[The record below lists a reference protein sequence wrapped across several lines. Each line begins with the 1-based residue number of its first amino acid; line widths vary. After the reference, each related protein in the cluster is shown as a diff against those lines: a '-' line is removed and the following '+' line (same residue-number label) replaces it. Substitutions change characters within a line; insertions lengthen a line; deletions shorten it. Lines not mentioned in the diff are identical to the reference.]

1 MTKKELE
8 SPKNKIES
16 EQASETKQNTS
27 NHSTLLWCAIGVMF
41 IVVCL
46 FGSTAFWFYQQ
57 HYQPLLQTVQNQQ
70 SVSSELA
77 LVASHQQQQDLKL
90 SQQQQSHRQIIAS
103 VEELQGALSVQE
115 VQLSSLNTDLA
126 NMNGTRAS
134 DWLIAEADYL
144 TRMAGRK
151 IWLEDD
157 TQTAILLLKEADLRL
172 EEVGDPALIPARK
185 AIASDV
191 LSIKQASNNNT
202 LSIALTLNSIIEQ
215 IDTLP
220 LNSVSLPV
228 KEYSENKQV
237 TNNVEDWKDN
247 LLSVFDSLAD
257 DLFRYEK
264 LGSDIQPFLTHEQQY
279 IVKERLRL
287 ALLQA
292 QNYIIQRRISEYKV
306 SLNVAIS
313 LIEQHF
319 AVETPRIVEI
329 IKILNTEKQKNIESS
344 SPTELA
350 STKIMKNITSNRIQK
365 GDASNVDLDG
375 EY

>member
-1 MTKKELE
+1 MTNKELE
-8 SPKNKIES
+8 SPKSEKES
-16 EQASETKQNTS
+16 EQASEKKRNTN
-27 NHSTLLWCAIGVMF
+27 NHSAILWCAIGVIF

-46 FGSTAFWFYQQ
+46 GGSIAVWFYQQ
-57 HYQPLLQTVQNQQ
+57 HYQPLLQTVQDQQ

-77 LVASHQQQQDLKL
+77 LVVSNQQQLNNNL
-90 SQQQQSHRQIIAS
+90 SQQQQSQRQILAS

-115 VQLSSLNTDLA
+115 TQLSALNNDLA

-151 IWLEDD
+151 IWLEGD

-172 EEVGDPALIPARK
+172 EEVGDPALISARK
-185 AIASDV
+185 AIASDI
-191 LSIKQASNNNT
+191 LSIKQSSSNNT

-220 LNSVSLPV
+220 LKAVSLPV
-228 KEYSENKQV
+228 KKYSKNKQV
-237 TNNVEDWKDN
+237 TNSVEDWKDN

-257 DLFRYEK
+257 DLFRYEE
-264 LGSDIQPFLTHEQQY
+264 LDSDIQPFITQEQQY

-292 QNYIIQRRISEYKV
+292 QNYIIQQRVSEYKV

-319 AVETPRIVEI
+319 AIETTRIIEI
-329 IKILNTEKQKNIESS
+329 IKILHTEKQKNIESS
-344 SPTELA
+344 LPVELT
-350 STKIMKNITSNRIQK
+350 STKIMKSITFNRIQK
-365 GDASNVDLDG
+365 GDSSNVDLDG